1 MEGLFAIPDRKRFD
15 VNRLKEELNTEQL
28 KAVLHGSG
36 PLLILAGAGSGKTR
50 VITYR
55 IARLIS
61 EGLSPRGVIA
71 LTFTNKAAA
80 EMKERTQ
87 ELAGG
92 RRFDLWISTFHS
104 ACLRMLRRHAELL
117 NYPKN
122 FTVCDAQDQT
132 RLIKACLKEL
142 DIEEKRFPAREIGSL
157 ISRFKSRLKGPAQ
170 AEAELNPRRYQE
182 FLKCFFLYEN
192 KLQESR
198 MMDFDDLLVKSVEL
212 LQKENEVREMYR
224 DRFRYMLVDEFQD
237 TNIAQYQFIRLLINE
252 KRNICVVGDDDQ
264 SIYQWRGA
272 EISNILNFEKDFLDT
287 SVIVLERNY
296 RSTQNILKGASAIVS
311 RNPHRKEKNLWTDN
325 ESGAKIGLYSAAD
338 ELDEALHVVQTIKE
352 LRKVN
357 RISLNDV
364 AIFYRTNSQS
374 RAIEDAIRAEGY
386 SYQVYG
392 ALKFYE
398 RKEIKDILA
407 YFRVALN
414 PFDAI
419 SFKRILSVPPRGIGA
434 ATLEK
439 LENASGAEGVS
450 LPAVLDAV
458 DDIAGLNAGARKKL
472 ENFGEILSKIRVY
485 ATTMTVADAIER
497 SLEVS
502 GYMDWLTMD
511 TKSES
516 LNRAE
521 NLTELVNAAKEFQ
534 ERTGESSVAAFLDQS
549 ALMADSDKDDMD
561 GQAVK
566 LMTVHISK
574 GLEFPV
580 VFITGLEEN
589 LFPHSRSMGDETQL
603 QEERR
608 LMYVGMTRSKERLF
622 LSYAKRRR
630 IFGEWQSSDPSSF
643 IFDLPSET
651 TETKESDGAHYNR
664 AAPPASYK
672 RSSPLRSSI
681 RKREKEQEKE
691 NTVIDGLRVRLK
703 VSHPTF
709 KVGVIRKIEG
719 RGDNGKI
726 TVYFPS
732 FGEKKLVKKFARLT
746 IIEGQSV

>member
-1 MEGLFAIPDRKRFD
+1 MEGLFATPARKRFD
-15 VNRLKEELNTEQL
+15 PDSLKEELNAEQC
-28 KAVLHGSG
+28 KAVLHNSG

-61 EGLSPRGVIA
+61 EGLAPRRVIA

-87 ELAGG
+87 ALSGAS
-92 RRFDLWISTFHS
+92 RFDLWISTFHS

-117 NYPKN
+117 NYPRD
-122 FTVCDAQDQT
+122 FTVCDSQDQT

-142 DIEEKRFPAREIGSL
+142 NIEEKQFPAREIGSL

-182 FLKCFFLYEN
+182 FLKCFFLYES
-192 KLQESR
+192 KLQGSR

-212 LQKENEVREMYR
+212 LKKETAVREMYR
-224 DRFRYMLVDEFQD
+224 DRFEHMLVDEFQD
-237 TNIAQYQFIRLLINE
+237 TNIAQYEFVRLLINE
-252 KRNICVVGDDDQ
+252 RRNICVVGDDDQ

-272 EISNILNFEKDFLDT
+272 EISNILNFEKDFIDT

-296 RSTQNILKGASAIVS
+296 RSTQNILKCASAIVS

-325 ESGAKIGLYSAAD
+325 VSGEKINLYSAAD
-338 ELDEALHVVQTIKE
+338 ELDEALNVVQTIKR
-352 LRKVN
+352 LQKVN
-357 RISLNDV
+357 RISLNDM

-374 RAIEDAIRAEGY
+374 RALEDAIRAQGY
-386 SYQVYG
+386 SYQIYG

-419 SFKRILSVPPRGIGA
+419 SFKRIIGAPPRGIGA
-434 ATLEK
+434 ATVEK
-439 LENASGAEGVS
+439 LENASRSEGVS
-450 LPAVLDAV
+450 LPAVLDIV

-472 ENFGEILSKIRVY
+472 ESFREILSKIRAY
-485 ATTMTVADAIER
+485 AGTMTVADAIER

-549 ALMADSDKDDMD
+549 ALAADSDKDDLD

-589 LFPHSRSMGDETQL
+589 LFPHSRSMGNEKQL

-608 LMYVGMTRSKERLF
+608 LMYVGMTRSRERLF

-630 IFGEWQSSDPSSF
+630 IFGEWQSNEPSSF

-651 TETKESDGAHYNR
+651 IQKQESDGAHYNR
-664 AAPPASYK
+664 TASPATYRK
-672 RSSPLRSSI
+672 PAPLRASI
-681 RKREKEQEKE
+681 RKREKEQNQE
-691 NTVIDGLRVRLK
+691 NVVIDGLKVRLK

-732 FGEKKLVKKFARLT
+732 FGEKKLVKKFAKLT
-746 IIEGQSV
+746 IIEG